1 MLFMNWCTIVVL
13 SIFVWLLSWIC
24 CCLYA
29 SFSCDGIIH
38 WAYAVFSA
46 TIDINNTPKPMTIAM
61 ATGINIIR
69 IKTNDLPT
77 LPINEISSEDIRRIV
92 IGY

>member
-1 MLFMNWCTIVVL
+1 
-13 SIFVWLLSWIC
+13 
-24 CCLYA
+24 
-29 SFSCDGIIH
+29 
-38 WAYAVFSA
+38 
-46 TIDINNTPKPMTIAM
+46 MTIAM